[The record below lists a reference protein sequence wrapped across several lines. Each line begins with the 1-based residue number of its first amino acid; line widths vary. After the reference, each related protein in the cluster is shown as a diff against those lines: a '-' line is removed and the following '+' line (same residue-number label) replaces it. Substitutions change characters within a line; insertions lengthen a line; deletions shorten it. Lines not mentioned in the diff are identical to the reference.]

1 LYVSVSVH
9 LACIADCCC
18 GNNFFTYYFFI
29 FATLFRV
36 SLYFSM
42 LQGLLEP
49 LELCRISQ
57 LYVSPLPLLSKD
69 VIEMIGVVVECFP
82 NTTFSVRIT
91 SLEAKDHVLL
101 CHLAGRMR
109 VNKVRI
115 LPGDRVRLE
124 MTPYDLQKGR
134 IVYRF
139 RTDDPA
145 GYPAPLKPATPLPLV
160 PPAPQ
165 P

>member
-1 LYVSVSVH
+1 
-9 LACIADCCC
+9 
-18 GNNFFTYYFFI
+18 
-29 FATLFRV
+29 
-36 SLYFSM
+36 M
-42 LQGLLEP
+42 
-49 LELCRISQ
+49 
-57 LYVSPLPLLSKD
+57 SKD
-69 VIEMIGVVVECFP
+69 VIELIGVVEECFP
-82 NTTFSVRIT
+82 NTTFQVRVT
-91 SLEAKDHVLL
+91 SQEAKDHTLL

-145 GYPAPLKPATPLPLV
+145 GFPAPAARPIQSSAPAVSPDSQPLEPLP
-160 PPAPQ
+160 PQ